1 MKIDYATLPP
11 IPCPVCGSTSFR
23 GITQRFDAGPIVQCE
38 QCPHIYLNPTLPDA
52 LLDTI
57 YATYHAAP
65 DETELLQTIDGWFSN
80 PRGPYQYALN
90 FVEQTVGFSG
100 KRVLEIGCGL
110 GRFLAG
116 CRQRGAVVTGIDRSP
131 NAARL
136 ARHHFGLD
144 LLTTTLEQAAEETLL
159 PARVFDLVFAFEVI
173 EHVRE
178 PGAFLRTVHRL
189 LAPDGLLLL
198 STPNFHLFALMG
210 EVAPVVQQWP
220 EHLHFFDPS
229 SLANCLE
236 RYDFTIKDLTTVL
249 PFTYGERQK
258 QMLARR
264 LAIREVW
271 NLVRRTRFAVL
282 LKDRIFWL
290 LDRRQ
295 EAADLKGWNG
305 TCVVSVAQKR
315 VG

>member
-23 GITQRFDAGPIVQCE
+23 GITRRFDAGPIVQCE
-38 QCPHIYLNPTLPDA
+38 QCPHIYLNPTLPDT

-57 YATYHAAP
+57 YATYHEAP
-65 DETELLQTIDGWFSN
+65 DEAGLLRTIDGWFSD

-90 FVEQTVGFSG
+90 FVEQTVGFRG
-100 KRVLEIGCGL
+100 KRVLEIGCGP
-110 GRFLAG
+110 GRFLVE

-136 ARHHFGLD
+136 ARHHFSLN
-144 LLTTTLEQAAEETLL
+144 LLAITLEQVTEETLL
-159 PARVFDLVFAFEVI
+159 SAPGFDLVFAFEVI

-178 PGAFLRTVHRL
+178 PGAFLRTVHQL

-210 EVAPVVQQWP
+210 EAAPVVQQWP
-220 EHLHFFDPS
+220 EHLHFFDPP
-229 SLANCLE
+229 SLVHCLE
-236 RYDFTIKDLTTVL
+236 QCDFAIKDLTTVL
-249 PFTYGERQK
+249 PFTYGDRQK
-258 QMLARR
+258 QLLAQRPV
-264 LAIREVW
+264 IREVW
-271 NLVRRTRFAVL
+271 NFVRRTRFAVL
-282 LKDRIFWL
+282 VKDYIFQL

-295 EAADLKGWNG
+295 EAADLKVWNG
-305 TCVVSVAQKR
+305 ACVVSVAQKR